1 MKNAVPKRS
10 APSDRQGSPPA
21 LPTRVP
27 TNPHAAGPFGSVT
40 ILGIRVDCV
49 SPSETL
55 TEIDHF
61 VASRTP
67 HHIVTADASMVV
79 TARHD
84 PALRAII
91 EAADLVTPDGFGI
104 LWASRQMRTPVPHK
118 VSGVDLVGELCR
130 LSPAKGY
137 RIFFFGAGPGVA
149 EEAAVKM
156 RVLYPGTQIVGT
168 RDGFFTPAQEPEV
181 VAQIQATRPDIV
193 LVALGIP
200 KQEKWIARY
209 KDILGA
215 AVLVGVGGSFDV
227 FSGRVR
233 RAPPFMQ
240 QHGFEWLYR
249 LYKNPRKFSKVMTLP
264 EFAWLTLRQ
273 RFGGVT

>member
-1 MKNAVPKRS
+1 MKNAAPKSSTPSERQSGAPVPS
-10 APSDRQGSPPA
+10 APSPA
-21 LPTRVP
+21 SR
-27 TNPHAAGPFGSVT
+27 PFRSVT
-40 ILGIRVDCV
+40 ILGVRVDCV
-49 SPSETL
+49 SPAETL
-55 TEIDHF
+55 AEIDRF
-61 VASRTP
+61 IAARTP
-67 HHIVTADASMVV
+67 HHIVTADASMVI

-91 EAADLVTPDGFGI
+91 EGADLVTPDGFGI
-104 LWASRQMRTPVPHK
+104 LWASRQIQTPVPHK

-137 RIFFFGAGPGVA
+137 RLFFFGAGPGVA
-149 EEAAVKM
+149 EEAAAKL
-156 RVLYPGTQIVGT
+156 RALYPGTQIVGT
-168 RDGFFTPAQEPEV
+168 RDGFWTSTQEPEV
-181 VAQIQATRPDIV
+181 VAQIQSARPDIV

-200 KQEKWIARY
+200 KQEKWIARH
-209 KDILGA
+209 KAVLGA

-249 LYKNPRKFSKVMTLP
+249 LYKNPRKFAKVMTLP

-273 RFGGVT
+273 RFGGAA

>member
-1 MKNAVPKRS
+1 MKNAVQKNIVPS
-10 APSDRQGSPPA
+10 QEQGDAPSPPI
-21 LPTRVP
+21 
-27 TNPHAAGPFGSVT
+27 NPKESDPFGSVT
-40 ILGIRVDCV
+40 ILGVRVDCV
-49 SPSETL
+49 SPAETL
-55 TEIDHF
+55 AEIDRF
-61 VASRTP
+61 VAAGTP

-91 EAADLVTPDGFGI
+91 ESADLVTPDGFGI
-104 LWASRQMRTPVPHK
+104 LWASRQIRTPVPYK

-130 LSPAKGY
+130 LSPTKGY
-137 RIFFFGAGPGVA
+137 RIFFFGAGPGIA
-149 EEAAVKM
+149 EEAAAKM
-156 RVLYPGTQIVGT
+156 RALYPGTQIVGT

-181 VAQIQATRPDIV
+181 LAQIRAAAPDIV

-200 KQEKWIARY
+200 KQEKWIARN
-209 KDILGA
+209 KDASGA
-215 AVLVGVGGSFDV
+215 ALLVGVGGSFDV

-249 LYKNPRKFSKVMTLP
+249 LYKNPRKIAKVMSLP
-264 EFAWLTLRQ
+264 ECAWLTLRQ
-273 RFGGVT
+273 RFLGAA

>member
-1 MKNAVPKRS
+1 MKNAVSKNS
-10 APSDRQGSPPA
+10 APSERQGGPPA
-21 LPTRVP
+21 PPVSPEPSR
-27 TNPHAAGPFGSVT
+27 PFGGVT
-40 ILGIRVDCV
+40 ILGVRVDCV
-49 SPSETL
+49 SPGETL
-55 TEIDHF
+55 AEIDRF
-61 VASRTP
+61 VAAGTP
-67 HHIVTADASMVV
+67 HHIVTADASMVI

-84 PALRAII
+84 PALREII
-91 EAADLVTPDGFGI
+91 EGADLVTPDGFGI

-137 RIFFFGAGPGVA
+137 RLFFFGAGPGVA
-149 EEAAVKM
+149 EEAAAKM
-156 RVLYPGTQIVGT
+156 RALYPGTQIVGT
-168 RDGFFTPAQEPEV
+168 RDGFFTPTQEPEV
-181 VAQIQATRPDIV
+181 VAQIQAARPDIV

-200 KQEKWIARY
+200 KQEKWIARH
-209 KDILGA
+209 KDVLGA
-215 AVLVGVGGSFDV
+215 SVLVGVGGSFDV

-249 LYKNPRKFSKVMTLP
+249 LYKNPRKFAKVMTLP

-273 RFGGVT
+273 RFGGAT

>member
-1 MKNAVPKRS
+1 MKNAAQKNS
-10 APSDRQGSPPA
+10 APLEGQDGAPLPSIPPR
-21 LPTRVP
+21 TSR
-27 TNPHAAGPFGSVT
+27 PFSSVT
-40 ILGIRVDCV
+40 ILGVRVDCV
-49 SPSETL
+49 SPGETL
-55 TEIDHF
+55 AEVDCF
-61 VASRTP
+61 VAAGTP

-84 PALRAII
+84 STLRAII
-91 EAADLVTPDGFGI
+91 EGADLVTPDGFGI
-104 LWASRQMRTPVPHK
+104 LWASRQMRTPVPYK

-130 LSPAKGY
+130 LSPTKGY

-149 EEAAVKM
+149 EEAAAKL
-156 RVLYPGTQIVGT
+156 RARYPGTQIVGT
-168 RDGFFTPAQEPEV
+168 RDGFFTPDQEPEV
-181 VAQIQATRPDIV
+181 VAQIQAAHPDIV

-200 KQEKWIARY
+200 KQEKWIARH
-209 KDILGA
+209 KDALGA

-249 LYKNPRKFSKVMTLP
+249 LYKNPRKFAKVMTLP

-273 RFGGVT
+273 RFGGAA